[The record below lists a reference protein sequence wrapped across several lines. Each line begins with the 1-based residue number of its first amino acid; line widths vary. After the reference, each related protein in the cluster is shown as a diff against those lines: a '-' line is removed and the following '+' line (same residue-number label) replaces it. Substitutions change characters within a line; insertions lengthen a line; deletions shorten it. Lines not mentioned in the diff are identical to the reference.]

1 MILIGY
7 AHNAHASE
15 EINDP
20 LEEFLVSEMAEAGY
34 DFVETTS
41 SQDENGKPL
50 RALEFVFG
58 EQLPVADLNARE
70 KAFLADADGLR
81 AHIEA
86 MVGDIALVFVFL
98 VSERDKPAP
107 ALPATV
113 GNGDKKMQF
122 FGWCSGTDSKGKT
135 HDKIWG
141 VISAQGEWITFWGA
155 RGKKLSF
162 KRSNEYA
169 SGDSL
174 ETMIRS
180 KQRKD
185 YRDTT
190 MQEMNALDPEF
201 ETRFEENLILCLMAD
216 QFHQTPSYA

>member
-1 MILIGY
+1 MISIGY
-7 AHNAHASE
+7 RHDGETTNVE
-15 EINDP
+15 
-20 LEEFLVSEMAEAGY
+20 LEDFLDSEMGELGFADCSDVYGLPEMVFEVADKNLSHSEKHEKQLSFMNDDDEQRSHIESMVGHF
-34 DFVETTS
+34 DLRFNFV
-41 SQDENGKPL
+41 QDEEETVAPL
-50 RALEFVFG
+50 A
-58 EQLPVADLNARE
+58 
-70 KAFLADADGLR
+70 
-81 AHIEA
+81 
-86 MVGDIALVFVFL
+86 
-98 VSERDKPAP
+98 
-107 ALPATV
+107 PATV

-122 FGWCSGTDSKGKT
+122 FGWCSGTDSDGKK

-141 VISAQGEWITFWGA
+141 VISAQGQWITFWGA

-174 ETMIRS
+174 ETMIRG
-180 KQRKD
+180 KRRKD

-201 ETRFEENLILCLMAD
+201 ETRFEEHLILCLMAD